1 MGPGSERLNR
11 AMDQVLWEA
20 DQVKKLA
27 YELMAQLMDFLHH
40 VDTLVLVGKE
50 VKGEQ
55 GTEKG
60 S

>member
-1 MGPGSERLNR
+1 MGPGNERLNR

-50 VKGEQ
+50 VKG
-55 GTEKG
+55 G
-60 S
+60 